1 MVCEVKVNAIKT
13 LINSKVIDDTRVIIN
28 QAKFEKANEA
38 LTNFAIDRYGLETK
52 GQMLFDTVS
61 KKVLDERNST
71 YYRDSFDK
79 VDRAVPN
86 EALFEQL
93 QILKTN
99 YDNAKAIADQSIVP
113 ETTDNQITKNESLV
127 DIIKPGVNSVF
138 EAKPALKKAVF
149 DKLGYMTV
157 YQGYNQLDD
166 REFNYFTID
175 QNEAKDYGTSVREV
189 VINPRSL
196 LKGDSVEYNK
206 LVNDY
211 YTKTGQRFDILNNT
225 PKGLK
230 NQNDFFEF
238 LKTKGYYGLDFTM
251 FSDTRYIVS
260 FGDISISPQDEQRAF
275 AFYSEY
281 LNTVFPKNTVNKILY
296 HGTYETFDT
305 FDKNKRGSTTGLTP
319 ITANGEE
326 IDVDS
331 ANAFFFSDS
340 EFTATNYAFTGR
352 EKLLSKIES
361 NLEKL
366 VSTYG
371 NTSVKE
377 KKEAVDFL
385 KKIPYFE
392 NLIDTA
398 KKENKSTAE
407 IISLLKDV
415 LINIIDK
422 SRLGNA
428 RSFANQ
434 KINNQ
439 RNIKDLANFSNNIEK
454 FINNDPTIESEG
466 YTFEDTSFRSGGYDI
481 YYKDN
486 SKTYLFIT
494 PFERFETKDLTVE
507 ENKKKI
513 KQFIDDALKATKKR
527 EEERK
532 QSQKKAGYIENIIPV
547 LLDIRNPLKHDYQES
562 SYMDQY
568 KGTKYDSDY
577 IAARQVRSA
586 LKEGNDSVI
595 YENLKDPYLSNS
607 YGVFEPEQIHI
618 LGSDKDIQMFE
629 DYAESNTP
637 MYYREAPVLSDKLQ
651 SFLNDLN
658 FTVEFKDDML
668 HEFDP
673 KSLTD
678 LLYKTILVKNNYKNP
693 GLLKETAYV
702 AYSFLGKKNK
712 IRTDL
717 IHSIENLPNYNEI
730 YEKYITKNTNLSNYK
745 IKELIIVDFIA
756 DAIKN
761 NFEVPKDSYINRKA
775 DYWGI
780 KGNSKIEKKIKY
792 YLSKIKRFILDLF
805 GGTKLSQE
813 QVSELLDDIAN
824 DVINQ
829 NYDKFGTKL
838 SPEQQLTNYEETI
851 LKDPKA
857 EGIIKD
863 FQKLGLVLTGSLALR
878 KTGTI
883 YREIEENLHDL
894 DFSLT
899 IGDHGKF
906 FNDLIEEY
914 KKFQEGT
921 SQAGKIFV
929 AEAFTRELAKNYTK
943 HPIFNAVKKLYPNFM
958 IKKAFSSNDG
968 IVTVLADIDGY
979 AIDFFFRP
987 ELILDKNEQTFQDW
1001 EYIFMAKLKMGRI
1014 KDIRD
1019 FANYKLYNRKTD
1031 GSFAEIPGFR
1041 HFTFPDTNS
1050 KTVLSTKKEKL
1061 NDNVPV
1067 VDINLD
1073 VVNNSISKEVGEVL
1087 AKKLAAKMKIDFA
1100 NVTPQEAQKILENS
1114 SKPYMGEP
1122 AFYFAGTVYFVG
1134 ANMNARTVL
1143 HEFAHPM
1150 IQGIRRNDPEL
1161 LENLFAELSSTTEG
1175 QAIINHVKKLYPE
1188 LNKNTPLFKEEA
1200 LVYALQLDAIT
1211 KINNQIQ
1218 SEGYQ
1223 SFMSKLLAS
1232 LKQFLRGIFGT
1243 AVKVKDLDST
1253 TTISRLGDM
1262 LLSDEEIDLDGPITD
1277 ITEQDLVMY
1286 YRDVVERA
1294 DDLLKNSSPEAAQ
1307 AIINQVY
1314 TNTKSTLTKA
1324 REFNTGKDTV
1334 NKAMLER
1341 ALLKEG
1347 TTELLPAVA
1356 KSLKG
1361 FQDIIPTGKVTA
1373 EEVIANAIDAE
1384 EKIQEMTRIKAV
1396 ALVNSIDRI
1405 KSSSI
1410 NTLNELKV
1418 INKNASLINNRNIVA
1433 LLGLYKSTA
1442 NSWMNLIDEINT
1454 ILGEY
1459 PIETDNPF
1467 YQTVNEVLNNSKMI
1481 IKNVAEI
1488 YKKNNVQFF
1497 VEITGYM
1504 TKFVEEQLNS
1514 NLKIA
1519 LKNLPADQI
1528 EAEVDNVYNKVI
1540 NGTIQDSDLE
1550 ALYNKGVPKD
1560 VINRFIDQ
1568 YNMFVINENKISDI
1582 LSGKTKDVSWF
1593 NRWLESYSSSND
1605 PVVGSLAMFIQ
1616 NEKTDVENQ
1625 VWNKSQIFRNAL
1637 SKLLPQVNFSK
1648 LSSLQMRDMVSSKDT
1663 IFYIDKKTGKP
1674 VPKEVWTFLN
1684 EFGNG
1689 WRFEKDKLEYEYAE
1703 AKDSGDKNKIAEALY
1718 RLRQFNKAYMWQ
1730 EFVPEFYEKDD
1741 VFNSSDIGKLAYL
1754 AKKNAFDDFL
1764 NSQNQFEKELERFE
1778 NYSAIEQKFRTYQ
1791 QLFSLYYEDGT
1802 PKVDDPA
1809 NGNYDKSIAEIL
1821 IQHRNE
1827 TSEFYEWV
1835 PIPNSLSTA
1844 YNEFVTELEAKNIK
1858 RGTEKFKEELRK
1870 WEKQNIKI
1878 KYSDEF
1884 YERRSF
1890 LLSRLSEIQKNMK
1903 ENMNLGF
1910 DISAA
1915 YKTVSDLIFTYKDE
1929 FGQPDIS
1936 QIDRKRLEKIK
1947 DLEQE
1952 IINFR
1957 NTFDSRTGLSK
1968 QDSEMLSFLLEK
1980 SRVGSLDRSEADKL
1994 NQLIQMQKDKGIDV
2008 QMVEEMLGIFSSLAD
2023 LSSKVPT
2030 EYYLDALNMKLTKYN
2045 VAEVTETTVDNFIN
2059 SEEFLELLDRDDE
2072 LSKWFE
2078 LHHVVVNRY
2087 EKGAEVQKFQR
2098 TSANSVI
2105 RPSDGKYFETT
2116 TIKDEETGEEIT
2128 LLGVP
2133 NVRHSRREVKNK
2145 YRTIPRGSSREDF
2158 VGKYVDN
2165 KGDFLPRRFDPTSKY
2180 SAVDS
2185 RFMDKR
2191 YEALK
2196 ANPNSPQFKLLELIK
2211 EHHLDMQKGGSSYG
2225 KLYLDIPRY
2234 AIKSGDYY
2242 QLLQKGELSNLK
2254 SNAKEWLKQKFG
2266 KSTQD
2271 YLNDLNY
2278 DADNNLVNTDL
2289 NGDEISYIPVTGIFN
2304 IDADTVDADIFNSIF
2319 RYGLSLQSQSQLY
2332 KSLPLV
2338 QSVLSTLEDPA
2349 NQPKNLQ
2356 KKSKQ
2361 LMNAK
2366 TKVRQFANL
2375 KTETYN
2381 RLEQVRSLVER
2392 EYYGRKVVGMEE
2404 ANPRLTK
2411 WLSNITK
2418 WSSRSSLLMNI
2429 PSDLKNQFSGYVQTI
2444 IESTGGRFIT
2454 TRDLALSSAWA
2465 TKAMIDWTSSGIY
2478 ATGPGNMSAQLIQI
2492 FDPNFK
2498 TTDQYGNTVYRS
2510 MFKDLMNFEW
2520 TYMHR
2525 KFGEMDVA
2533 MRLFG
2538 AFLYGQKLDQTLANG
2553 QKATIRYV
2561 DAWETDENGIA
2572 RLKAGIHPGWSN
2584 LSVYHTYSKGE
2595 SLESIAKKY
2604 NITVEELKAK
2614 NKIKSEISLADGQEL
2629 IIAKSEYY
2637 KLFKNRLQGTSRA
2650 LFGVY
2655 DDFGQPEGNKLL
2667 LYRMFFFM
2675 RKWFTPMFVNRF
2687 GAQITFEDGKYIP
2700 TFNARYDWA
2709 LGKTTKGY
2717 YISGLQTL
2725 LKVIKSKGVEYQFL
2739 TEEEKSDFKRAS
2751 AEGLIIIMSSLLAS
2765 LLFGYE
2771 DDDEDRLKKIKARS
2785 GAFGTDE
2792 FNTYGFLANHA
2803 LYLLLG
2809 VQAETGAFVPLPEVK
2824 GVNLGADDYAK
2835 LLTSTSTAFS
2845 NTVLTYIEILG
2856 DVLNFVTLDD
2866 AGKYKRDTGP
2876 YWFQKEGEFKVYKRL
2891 LNVLGF
2897 SGSTGDPET
2906 LIKNLE
2912 KSGSRIR

>member
-1 MVCEVKVNAIKT
+1 MFLIMVCEVKVNAIKT
-13 LINSKVIDDTRVIIN
+13 LMNAKVIDDSRVILN
-28 QAKFEKANEA
+28 ETKFEKANEA
-38 LTNFAIDRYGLETK
+38 LTNFAIDRYGLETN
-52 GQMLFDTVS
+52 GQLLFDTSS

-71 YYRDSFDK
+71 YYRDSFNK
-79 VDRAVPN
+79 IDRAVPN

-99 YDNAKAIADQSIVP
+99 YDNAKAIADQSIIPDVKRD
-113 ETTDNQITKNESLV
+113 EQEEITLEFNSGYDDNSINLDIVKNGTTVGAINYKQEGDIATVDAVEVNPAYRNQGIAIKAYEQLHKSLQRTNTTLRSGKLNESSTGVWESLV
-127 DIIKPGVNSVF
+127 RRGLAKKLKPGSYEYLNYKPGQQLTLFQNDPSYMRMDDDLSNFTLFNNAFDLKLSGAQIDSIYDNYVKLMDRKREGKAIDNEKFNFMFNHLQVFNYKDTYIFGEWDIDNNVFKGRLMSSPNIRELFNALDVLKNNINFAASVPSDIGNMLEKKGFYKLNVDKNYNFRGEDMIKNLYFSSEDLVRNVFKTDPEKVTLDQVLKYDTFFNYKGLLYKLKIAYEALDFPKVLDLLKQIGIYDYNAFKLYKKAKNNNISKEEIDDVISEIIKNSAINRVTINKSDLINQPKIYNELNTELNKTLAMFLSKFGIKTEVF
-138 EAKPALKKAVF
+138 EEIQ
-149 DKLGYMTV
+149 DKLNIDSFTHLDILNKLIYVNKNNQEDYPQQAGKLIAYMMQFNPMVTEIM
-157 YQGYNQLDD
+157 NNMKTSSMFKNLSKDEMLDAVGD
-166 REFNYFTID
+166 LIAEALHNRTNTALPKNLLESLKNLIRQFFNFLVQAKINRIYKKVGFIAD
-175 QNEAKDYGTSVREV
+175 NILIQNEALITQSTFKPGSVGKKTTKVSLEQALKEDKFASTIVDKMAEHFILTGSVVLAEQGTIYRPEENQVHDLDWVSSLSRQETIKLFRKLYPNNQYIRNISSGSSVTDTWLICPDGYKIINLKIDTSKKV
-189 VINPRSL
+189 VENGVE
-196 LKGDSVEYNK
+196 KGS
-206 LVNDY
+206 
-211 YTKTGQRFDILNNT
+211 
-225 PKGLK
+225 
-230 NQNDFFEF
+230 
-238 LKTKGYYGLDFTM
+238 
-251 FSDTRYIVS
+251 
-260 FGDISISPQDEQRAF
+260 
-275 AFYSEY
+275 
-281 LNTVFPKNTVNKILY
+281 VNKIL
-296 HGTYETFDT
+296 
-305 FDKNKRGSTTGLTP
+305 
-319 ITANGEE
+319 
-326 IDVDS
+326 
-331 ANAFFFSDS
+331 
-340 EFTATNYAFTGR
+340 
-352 EKLLSKIES
+352 
-361 NLEKL
+361 
-366 VSTYG
+366 
-371 NTSVKE
+371 
-377 KKEAVDFL
+377 
-385 KKIPYFE
+385 
-392 NLIDTA
+392 
-398 KKENKSTAE
+398 
-407 IISLLKDV
+407 
-415 LINIIDK
+415 
-422 SRLGNA
+422 
-428 RSFANQ
+428 
-434 KINNQ
+434 
-439 RNIKDLANFSNNIEK
+439 
-454 FINNDPTIESEG
+454 
-466 YTFEDTSFRSGGYDI
+466 GYDI
-481 YYKDN
+481 AD
-486 SKTYLFIT
+486 SK
-494 PFERFETKDLTVE
+494 
-507 ENKKKI
+507 
-513 KQFIDDALKATKKR
+513 
-527 EEERK
+527 
-532 QSQKKAGYIENIIPV
+532 GNIV
-547 LLDIRNPLKHDYQES
+547 S
-562 SYMDQY
+562 SYVPKSNSHTGEIEAKLIDIFTY
-568 KGTKYDSDY
+568 ENPSPEFYDAVEKTLENGTKVNLSTWQNVFKAKLEY
-577 IAARQVRSA
+577 AR
-586 LKEGNDSVI
+586 
-595 YENLKDPYLSNS
+595 LKDIWDYNRFIPDSN
-607 YGVFEPEQIHI
+607 I
-618 LGSDKDIQMFE
+618 
-629 DYAESNTP
+629 
-637 MYYREAPVLSDKLQ
+637 
-651 SFLNDLN
+651 
-658 FTVEFKDDML
+658 
-668 HEFDP
+668 
-673 KSLTD
+673 
-678 LLYKTILVKNNYKNP
+678 
-693 GLLKETAYV
+693 
-702 AYSFLGKKNK
+702 NK
-712 IRTDL
+712 I
-717 IHSIENLPNYNEI
+717 
-730 YEKYITKNTNLSNYK
+730 
-745 IKELIIVDFIA
+745 
-756 DAIKN
+756 DA
-761 NFEVPKDSYINRKA
+761 
-775 DYWGI
+775 
-780 KGNSKIEKKIKY
+780 
-792 YLSKIKRFILDLF
+792 
-805 GGTKLSQE
+805 
-813 QVSELLDDIAN
+813 
-824 DVINQ
+824 VI
-829 NYDKFGTKL
+829 
-838 SPEQQLTNYEETI
+838 P
-851 LKDPKA
+851 
-857 EGIIKD
+857 
-863 FQKLGLVLTGSLALR
+863 
-878 KTGTI
+878 
-883 YREIEENLHDL
+883 
-894 DFSLT
+894 
-899 IGDHGKF
+899 
-906 FNDLIEEY
+906 
-914 KKFQEGT
+914 
-921 SQAGKIFV
+921 FV
-929 AEAFTRELAKNYTK
+929 N
-943 HPIFNAVKKLYPNFM
+943 
-958 IKKAFSSNDG
+958 
-968 IVTVLADIDGY
+968 
-979 AIDFFFRP
+979 
-987 ELILDKNEQTFQDW
+987 
-1001 EYIFMAKLKMGRI
+1001 
-1014 KDIRD
+1014 
-1019 FANYKLYNRKTD
+1019 
-1031 GSFAEIPGFR
+1031 
-1041 HFTFPDTNS
+1041 
-1050 KTVLSTKKEKL
+1050 
-1061 NDNVPV
+1061 
-1067 VDINLD
+1067 INLD
-1073 VVNNSISKEVGEVL
+1073 VVNNATSKEVGEVL

-1134 ANMNARTVL
+1134 ANINARTVL
-1143 HEFAHPM
+1143 HEFSHPI
-1150 IQGIRRNDPEL
+1150 IQGIRRNNPEL
-1161 LENLFAELSSTTEG
+1161 FENLFAELSSTTEG

-1188 LNKNTPLFKEEA
+1188 LGEDTPLFKEEA

-1223 SFMSKLLAS
+1223 SFMSKLLAA

-1262 LLSDEEIDLDGPITD
+1262 LLSDEEIDLDGPLTD

-1286 YRDVVERA
+1286 YKDVVERA

-1314 TNTKSTLTKA
+1314 INAKSALTKA

-1373 EEVIANAIDAE
+1373 EEVIANAVNAE

-1410 NTLNELKV
+1410 NTLNELKA

-1442 NSWMNLIDEINT
+1442 NSWMNLIDEINN
-1454 ILGEY
+1454 ILGDY

-1481 IKNVAEI
+1481 IKKVAEI

-1519 LKNLPADQI
+1519 LKNLPADEI
-1528 EAEVDNVYNKVI
+1528 ETEVSNVYNKVI

-1550 ALYNKGVPKD
+1550 ALYNKGVPRD

-1568 YNMFVINENKISDI
+1568 YNMFVINEDKISDL

-1605 PVVGSLAMFIQ
+1605 PIVGSLAMFIQ

-1637 SKLLPQVNFSK
+1637 SKILPEVNFSK
-1648 LSSLQMRDMVSSKDT
+1648 INSTQMRDMVASKDT
-1663 IFYIDKKTGKP
+1663 IFYIDQKTGQP

-1703 AKDSGDKNKIAEALY
+1703 AKDTGDKNKIAEALD

-1741 VFNSSDIGKLAYL
+1741 IFNSSGIGKLAYL

-1764 NSQNQFEKELERFE
+1764 NTQNQFEKELERFE

-1858 RGTEKFKEELRK
+1858 RGTEKFEEELRK

-1890 LLSRLSEIQKNMK
+1890 LFNRLTEIQKNMK
-1903 ENMNLGF
+1903 ENMNLSF
-1910 DISAA
+1910 DVSAA

-1929 FGQPDIS
+1929 FGQPDIN
-1936 QIDRKRLEKIK
+1936 QIDKKRLEKIK

-1957 NTFDSRTGLSK
+1957 STFDSRTGLSK

-2008 QMVEEMLGIFSSLAD
+2008 EMVEEMLGIFSSLVD

-2030 EYYLDALNMKLTKYN
+2030 EYYLDALNMKLSKYN
-2045 VAEVTETTVDNFIN
+2045 VAEVTETTVDTFIN

-2072 LSKWFE
+2072 LSKWFA
-2078 LHHVVVNRY
+2078 LHHVVVNKY
-2087 EKGAEVQKFQR
+2087 EKGVEVQKFQR

-2105 RPSDGKYFETT
+2105 RPTDGKYFETT
-2116 TIKDEETGEEIT
+2116 TIKDEETGQEIT

-2158 VGKYVDN
+2158 IGKYVDN

-2196 ANPNSPQFKLLELIK
+2196 ANPSSPEFRLLELIK
-2211 EHHLDMQKGGSSYG
+2211 EHHLEMQKGGSSYG
-2225 KLYLDIPRY
+2225 KLYLDVPRY
-2234 AIKSGDYY
+2234 AIKSGDYF
-2242 QLLQKGELSNLK
+2242 QLVQRADASNIK
-2254 SNAKEWLKQKFG
+2254 ENAKEWLKQKFG

-2361 LMNAK
+2361 LINAK

-2392 EYYGRKVVGMEE
+2392 EYYGKKVSDAEE

-2411 WLSNITK
+2411 WLSSMSK

-2454 TRDLALSSAWA
+2454 ARDLALSSTWA
-2465 TKAMIDWTSSGIY
+2465 TKAMIDWTSSAIY
-2478 ATGPGNMSAQLIQI
+2478 TTGPGNLSAQLIQI

-2510 MFKDLMNFEW
+2510 MVKDLMNFEW

-2533 MRLFG
+2533 MRVFG
-2538 AFLYGQKLDQTLANG
+2538 AFLYGQKLEQTLVNG
-2553 QKATIRYV
+2553 EKATIRYV
-2561 DAWETDENGIA
+2561 DAWETDENGVA
-2572 RLKAGIHPGWSN
+2572 RLKPGIHPGWSN

-2614 NKIKSEISLADGQEL
+2614 NKIKSEVSLADGQEL
-2629 IIAKSEYY
+2629 IISKSEYY

-2650 LFGVY
+2650 LFGAY
-2655 DDFGQPEGNKLL
+2655 DDFGQAEGNKLL

-2687 GAQITFEDGKYIP
+2687 GAQIVFEEGKYIP
-2700 TFNARYDWA
+2700 KFNPRYDWA

-2725 LKVIKSKGVEYQFL
+2725 VKVIKSKGLEYQFL
-2739 TEEEKSDFKRAS
+2739 NEEEKSDFRRAS
-2751 AEGLIIIMSSLLAS
+2751 AEGLMIVMSSLLAS

-2771 DDDEDRLKKIKARS
+2771 DDDEDRWKKIKARS

-2792 FNTYGFLANHA
+2792 FNTYGFLTNHA
-2803 LYLLLG
+2803 LLLLLG
-2809 VQAETGAFVPLPEVK
+2809 VQAETSAFVPLPAVR

-2835 LLTSTSTAFS
+2835 LLTSVSTAFN
-2845 NTVLTYIEILG
+2845 NTVLTYMEILG
-2856 DVLNFVTLDD
+2856 DVLNFVTFDD

-2876 YWFQKEGEFKVYKRL
+2876 YWFQKEGEFKIYKRL
-2891 LNVLGF
+2891 LNALGF
-2897 SGSTGDPET
+2897 SGGTGDPET

-2912 KSGSRIR
+2912 RSGSRIR

>member
-28 QAKFEKANEA
+28 EAKFEKANEA

-52 GQMLFDTVS
+52 GEMLFDTSS

-93 QILKTN
+93 QILKNN
-99 YDNAKAIADQSIVP
+99 YDNAKAIADQSIIPDIKKP
-113 ETTDNQITKNESLV
+113 EQEEITLEFGSSYDDNSVSLNIVKNGTTVGAINYKQEGNIATVDAVEVDSDYRNQGIAIKAYEQLYKSLQRTNTTLRSGKLNENSTGVWESLV
-127 DIIKPGVNSVF
+127 RRGLAKKLKPGSYEYLNNKPGQQLTLF
-138 EAKPALKKAVF
+138 QLENKQLLEPALKEL
-149 DKLGYMTV
+149 DKY
-157 YQGYNQLDD
+157 
-166 REFNYFTID
+166 
-175 QNEAKDYGTSVREV
+175 
-189 VINPRSL
+189 L
-196 LKGDSVEYNK
+196 L
-206 LVNDY
+206 
-211 YTKTGQRFDILNNT
+211 
-225 PKGLK
+225 
-230 NQNDFFEF
+230 
-238 LKTKGYYGLDFTM
+238 
-251 FSDTRYIVS
+251 
-260 FGDISISPQDEQRAF
+260 
-275 AFYSEY
+275 
-281 LNTVFPKNTVNKILY
+281 
-296 HGTYETFDT
+296 
-305 FDKNKRGSTTGLTP
+305 
-319 ITANGEE
+319 
-326 IDVDS
+326 
-331 ANAFFFSDS
+331 
-340 EFTATNYAFTGR
+340 
-352 EKLLSKIES
+352 
-361 NLEKL
+361 
-366 VSTYG
+366 
-371 NTSVKE
+371 
-377 KKEAVDFL
+377 DFL
-385 KKIPYFE
+385 KPFGVRSKELEQIKTKLGIDALGVTDVMNKIIWYKKNRNAETVPEEVGHMITMLMGKTNPIMSALLDEIQNWSEYEQIKKDYLPIYE
-392 NLIDTA
+392 NEEQVKIEAVGKLIA
-398 KKENKSTAE
+398 KALVKNYKASGTDKSLLAKALELIEDFIESLFGKNKSNILAQME
-407 IISLLKDV
+407 YSEKLADHIAVNV
-415 LINIIDK
+415 LM
-422 SRLGNA
+422 GN
-428 RSFANQ
+428 R
-434 KINNQ
+434 
-439 RNIKDLANFSNNIEK
+439 
-454 FINNDPTIESEG
+454 
-466 YTFEDTSFRSGGYDI
+466 
-481 YYKDN
+481 
-486 SKTYLFIT
+486 
-494 PFERFETKDLTVE
+494 
-507 ENKKKI
+507 
-513 KQFIDDALKATKKR
+513 
-527 EEERK
+527 
-532 QSQKKAGYIENIIPV
+532 
-547 LLDIRNPLKHDYQES
+547 
-562 SYMDQY
+562 
-568 KGTKYDSDY
+568 DY
-577 IAARQVRSA
+577 IA
-586 LKEGNDSVI
+586 
-595 YENLKDPYLSNS
+595 NL
-607 YGVFEPEQIHI
+607 
-618 LGSDKDIQMFE
+618 DKPF
-629 DYAESNTP
+629 P
-637 MYYREAPVLSDKLQ
+637 KL
-651 SFLNDLN
+651 D
-658 FTVEFKDDML
+658 
-668 HEFDP
+668 
-673 KSLTD
+673 
-678 LLYKTILVKNNYKNP
+678 
-693 GLLKETAYV
+693 
-702 AYSFLGKKNK
+702 
-712 IRTDL
+712 
-717 IHSIENLPNYNEI
+717 
-730 YEKYITKNTNLSNYK
+730 YEKALANNPFAQNV
-745 IKELIIVDFIA
+745 IKTFTTLNA
-756 DAIKN
+756 
-761 NFEVPKDSYINRKA
+761 R
-775 DYWGI
+775 
-780 KGNSKIEKKIKY
+780 
-792 YLSKIKRFILDLF
+792 
-805 GGTKLSQE
+805 
-813 QVSELLDDIAN
+813 
-824 DVINQ
+824 
-829 NYDKFGTKL
+829 
-838 SPEQQLTNYEETI
+838 
-851 LKDPKA
+851 
-857 EGIIKD
+857 
-863 FQKLGLVLTGSLALR
+863 LTGSLAIAGQGG
-878 KTGTI
+878 KI
-883 YREIEENLHDL
+883 YRDSDEPIHDIDFTVKNLDIYSKIEDKL
-894 DFSLT
+894 DELNAVPYHYGWDNKQKDYTTYAFLIPAKGHT
-899 IGDHGKF
+899 IEVLERD
-906 FNDLIEEY
+906 
-914 KKFQEGT
+914 
-921 SQAGKIFV
+921 
-929 AEAFTRELAKNYTK
+929 FTRGNGWVTNFNILDSEGNIVEKNSKTFM
-943 HPIFNAVKKLYPNFM
+943 PVDFFVYPNGNSE
-958 IKKAFSSNDG
+958 INNGIFSSNS
-968 IVTVLADIDGY
+968 DIYFG
-979 AIDFFFRP
+979 
-987 ELILDKNEQTFQDW
+987 
-1001 EYIFMAKLKMGRI
+1001 KLTLGRAGNNNRLFSRE
-1014 KDIRD
+1014 KDQRD
-1019 FANYKLYNRKTD
+1019 Y
-1031 GSFAEIPGFR
+1031 
-1041 HFTFPDTNS
+1041 
-1050 KTVLSTKKEKL
+1050 VLSKPVNIEESKSEFTYFQL
-1061 NDNVPV
+1061 NPSIPV
-1067 VDINLD
+1067 VKIDLD
-1073 VVNNSISKEVGEVL
+1073 VVNDTVSKEVGEVL

-1100 NVTPQEAQKILENS
+1100 SVTPQEAQKILENS

-1134 ANMNARTVL
+1134 ANINARTVL
-1143 HEFAHPM
+1143 HEFSHPM
-1150 IQGIRRNDPEL
+1150 IQGIRRNNPEL
-1161 LENLFAELSSTTEG
+1161 FENLFAELSSTTEG
-1175 QAIINHVKKLYPE
+1175 RAIINHVKKLYPE
-1188 LNKNTPLFKEEA
+1188 LDENTPLFKEEA

-1211 KINNQIQ
+1211 KVNNQIQ

-1262 LLSDEEIDLDGPITD
+1262 LLSDEELDLDGPITD

-1703 AKDSGDKNKIAEALY
+1703 AKDSGDKNKIAEALD

-2030 EYYLDALNMKLTKYN
+2030 EYYLDALNMKLSKYN

-2725 LKVIKSKGVEYQFL
+2725 LKVIKSKGAEYQFL